1 MDQITDNCVKRC
13 HMGAYTVNRV
23 LISLSGAME
32 SLGEYTTQSMIH
44 GQCDARVTVT
54 SSAKSHPIPSS
65 SQYRYA
71 SPILISNEDGR
82 PI

>member
-23 LISLSGAME
+23 LISLSGAMK

-54 SSAKSHPIPSS
+54 S
-65 SQYRYA
+65 
-71 SPILISNEDGR
+71 
-82 PI
+82 